1 MAKQQTEVRP
11 QQWTVEVTRSGGW
24 WAINVPDL
32 PGVFSQ
38 CRRLDQVDE
47 YVREAIALLLD
58 ADDSEVGTIDV
69 TVVSPPEI
77 AELVQTVEQAE
88 QAARDA
94 VEAAARVRK
103 DAAQSLLH
111 QGYPMR
117 DIGRLI
123 GISHQR
129 VSQILNEAS

>member
-1 MAKQQTEVRP
+1 VQALRSQVR
-11 QQWTVEVTRSGGW
+11 RG
-24 WAINVPDL
+24 D
-32 PGVFSQ
+32 
-38 CRRLDQVDE
+38 VD
-47 YVREAIALLLD
+47 VGD
-58 ADDSEVGTIDV
+58 AHRA
-69 TVVSPPEI
+69 PEI

-88 QAARDA
+88 HTDRDA
-94 VEAAARVRK
+94 VEAAASVRK
-103 DAAQSLLH
+103 EAAQTLLH

>member
-1 MAKQQTEVRP
+1 MTKQQTEVLPR
-11 QQWTVEVTRSGGW
+11 QWSVEVTRSGGW
-24 WAINVPDL
+24 WAIRVRDL

-47 YVREAIALLLD
+47 HVREAIALMLD

-69 TVVSPPEI
+69 TVVAPPEI

-88 QAARDA
+88 HTARDA
-94 VEAAARVRK
+94 VEAAASARK
-103 DAAQSLLH
+103 EAAQTLLD

>member
-11 QQWTVEVTRSGGW
+11 QQWSVEVTRSGGW
-24 WAINVPDL
+24 WAIRVPDL

-47 YVREAIALLLD
+47 HVREAIALMLD
-58 ADDSEVGTIDV
+58 ADESELGTIDV

-77 AELVQTVEQAE
+77 AELVHTVEQAE
-88 QAARDA
+88 HTARDA
-94 VEAAARVRK
+94 AEAAASARK
-103 DAAQSLLH
+103 EAAQTLLD

-129 VSQILNEAS
+129 VSQILSEAS

>member
-1 MAKQQTEVRP
+1 MAKQQTEARP
-11 QQWTVEVTRSGGW
+11 TQWSVEVTRSGGW
-24 WAINVPDL
+24 WAIRVPDL

-38 CRRLDQVDE
+38 CRRLDQVDGH
-47 YVREAIALLLD
+47 VREAIALMLELD
-58 ADDSEVGTIDV
+58 ASEVAAIDI

-88 QAARDA
+88 HTARGAIDAAASARR
-94 VEAAARVRK
+94 EAAQTLM
-103 DAAQSLLH
+103 D

-129 VSQILNEAS
+129 VSQILNEAN

>member
-1 MAKQQTEVRP
+1 MAKQRTDVRA
-11 QQWTVEVTRSGGW
+11 QQWTVEVARSGGW
-24 WAINVPDL
+24 WAIRVPDL

-47 YVREAIALLLD
+47 HVREAISLMLD
-58 ADDSEVGTIDV
+58 ADESEVATIDV

-77 AELVQTVEQAE
+77 AELVHTVEQAE
-88 QAARDA
+88 RTARDA
-94 VEAAARVRK
+94 VDAAASVRKEAA
-103 DAAQSLLH
+103 QTLLH

-129 VSQILNEAS
+129 VSQILNETS

>member
-1 MAKQQTEVRP
+1 MAKQQTEIRP
-11 QQWTVEVTRSGGW
+11 HQRSVEVTRSGGW
-24 WAINVPDL
+24 WAIRVPDL

-47 YVREAIALLLD
+47 HAREAIALMLD
-58 ADDSEVGTIDV
+58 ADSSEVGTIDV

-77 AELVQTVEQAE
+77 AELVETVERAE
-88 QAARDA
+88 HTARNA
-94 VEAAARVRK
+94 VEAAARARK
-103 DAAQSLLH
+103 EAAQTLLH

>member
-11 QQWTVEVTRSGGW
+11 QQWSVEVTRSGGW
-24 WAINVPDL
+24 WAIRVPDL

-47 YVREAIALLLD
+47 HVREAIALMLD

-69 TVVSPPEI
+69 TIVSPPEI

-88 QAARDA
+88 HTARDA
-94 VEAAARVRK
+94 VEAAARARK
-103 DAAQSLLH
+103 EAAQTLLD

>member
-1 MAKQQTEVRP
+1 MAKLQTEVRP
-11 QQWTVEVTRSGGW
+11 QRWSVEVTRSGGW
-24 WAINVPDL
+24 WAIRVPDL

-38 CRRLDQVDE
+38 CRRLDQIDE
-47 YVREAIALLLD
+47 HVCEAIALMLD
-58 ADDSEVGTIDV
+58 ADDSEVATIDV

-77 AELVQTVEQAE
+77 AELVQTVAQAE
-88 QAARDA
+88 HTARDA
-94 VEAAARVRK
+94 VEAAASARRE
-103 DAAQSLLH
+103 AAQTLLD

>member
-1 MAKQQTEVRP
+1 MATQQTEVRP
-11 QQWTVEVTRSGGW
+11 QQWSVEVTRSGGW
-24 WAINVPDL
+24 WAIRVPDL

-38 CRRLDQVDE
+38 CRRLDQVDDH
-47 YVREAIALLLD
+47 VREAISLLLD
-58 ADDSEVGTIDV
+58 ADASEIGTIDI
-69 TVVSPPEI
+69 TVVAPLEI

-88 QAARDA
+88 HAARDA
-94 VEAAARVRK
+94 VEAAARARK
-103 DAAQSLLH
+103 EAAQSLLH

-129 VSQILNEAS
+129 VSQILSEAS

>member
-1 MAKQQTEVRP
+1 MAKQQTEVRR
-11 QQWTVEVTRSGGW
+11 QQCSVEVTRSGGW
-24 WAINVPDL
+24 WAISVPDL

-47 YVREAIALLLD
+47 YVREAIALMLD
-58 ADDSEVGTIDV
+58 VDESELGTIDV
-69 TVVSPPEI
+69 TVTSPPEI
-77 AELVQTVEQAE
+77 AELVETVQQAE
-88 QAARDA
+88 HTARGAA
-94 VEAAARVRK
+94 EAAARARK
-103 DAAQSLLH
+103 EAAQTLLH

-117 DIGRLI
+117 DIGRMI